1 MKGAAVKRT
10 LALAALCLTTALIV
24 PSSANA
30 RVTTIRTT
38 WVDTYFRL
46 VDHAPLQASPTQPPS
61 PGDVAVLHS
70 RYSARGRTVALER
83 TSCTIVDWPHAVC
96 DLSIRFAAGHIVSTD
111 QITVGSRATQ
121 RLAIVGGTGAYRNA
135 RGEIAL
141 RFTGENRGTAV
152 FTIIT

>member
-1 MKGAAVKRT
+1 VKRL
-10 LALAALCLTTALIV
+10 LAVAVLCLTAALIV
-24 PSSANA
+24 PSSAGA

-46 VDHAPLQASPTQPPS
+46 VDLAPLQTSAAQPPS

-70 RYSARGRTVALER
+70 RYSSRGRIVALER

-96 DLSIRFAAGHIVSTD
+96 DLSIRFAAGKIISTD
-111 QITVGSRATQ
+111 QIAIGSRATQ

-135 RGEIAL
+135 RGDIAL
-141 RFTGENRGTAV
+141 RFTAENRGTAV